1 MDKDLIIHYF
11 LKDPTLHQLNA
22 RLVNTNQANII
33 SIIEMLSSE
42 LGIEIDIDVIAKK
55 LTHTSNNSNFR
66 WFTFCF

>member
-33 SIIEMLSSE
+33 SSINLTSFFEYFLEIFYMTTIGYIRVSSN
-42 LGIEIDIDVIAKK
+42 K
-55 LTHTSNNSNFR
+55 
-66 WFTFCF
+66 